1 MRAHHAPFSRQ
12 TVLLWHT
19 KEFPRIAEPQAQTKG
34 AGCRDPMGSGASN
47 AISVYQGAAKVQSQP
62 CGAHP
67 SRLAASMEEKRK
79 TPPKGRWPRRGR
91 EPLAPCLMSGTFLL
105 GIPSSS
111 QIDHMVCCSQEP
123 ISKNQE
129 WSLECSLGMLAP
141 CCLWAFEPALVK
153 LTLVLA
159 RSWQK
164 GC

>member
-1 MRAHHAPFSRQ
+1 MSRPNGVRCIQ
-12 TVLLWHT
+12 RHQRL
-19 KEFPRIAEPQAQTKG
+19 PR
-34 AGCRDPMGSGASN
+34 CC
-47 AISVYQGAAKVQSQP
+47 KVQSQP

-79 TPPKGRWPRRGR
+79 TPPNGRWPRRGR

-141 CCLWAFEPALVK
+141 CCLWAFEPELVQ

-164 GC
+164 GCQHHCC